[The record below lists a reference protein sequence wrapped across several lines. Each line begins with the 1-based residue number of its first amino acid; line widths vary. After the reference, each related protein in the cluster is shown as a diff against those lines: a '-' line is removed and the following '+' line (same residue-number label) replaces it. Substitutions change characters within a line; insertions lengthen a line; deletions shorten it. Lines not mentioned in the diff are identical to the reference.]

1 MSPPGAVSFQRFLV
15 RTAGLKRHYYDVS
28 CTLPSYGFESVWSN
42 GLCPLE
48 EFCKEEYVNYQENVL
63 PFPQN
68 CNAPQNTTW
77 ILTIGM
83 NSLFDLY
90 HFSLLFLHD
99 YANFTFINKQVEEE
113 EDMAVAKEEDTKI
126 VEADT
131 TIVIK

>member
-99 YANFTFINKQVEEE
+99 YANFTFINTGGGGGGYGGGQGGGY
-113 EDMAVAKEEDTKI
+113 EDRGGGYDNRY
-126 VEADT
+126 
-131 TIVIK
+131 